1 MMLVKRIR
9 FIVAMV
15 SCSLLGIILLQ
26 GYWLYHA
33 YQLSAEQFDQEI
45 RKMAQTLQRK
55 YVAADMKSMGIPLNS
70 EIGRQMTAQDED
82 RAGEFFQL
90 FHDAADSTHM
100 QRVDQIHH
108 QEDTLKRNRR
118 FMITTSTRDTGNDP
132 ATKIAT
138 HKTVLYQS
146 FPDPYS
152 TSEFQQLA
160 ISMRH
165 AFDSLMQL
173 NRIQTPYALKL
184 SNVGRSNPSY
194 YTDSALFSR
203 LPPRVSR
210 MKIGVLKPFMLDLS
224 LANNTLF
231 IAKKMQ
237 WVLLA
242 SLIIMG
248 TTAWAFWYM
257 LRTIFQQKRWSAIK
271 NDFFNNMT
279 HEFKTPIATVSLAV
293 EALKNEGI
301 VHDAQRLDEYLM
313 ICDHELKRISAMID
327 KVLKMAAFERSEVS
341 LSFQSTSVKELVMR
355 VITTMQ
361 PQITRKQ
368 ADVYTSFSEHI
379 PPVVMDADHMANVLY
394 NLIENSL
401 KYTTAAPKIKL
412 ECLYDGEETLQFTVS
427 DNGIGIPA
435 AYHDKVFE
443 NFFRVPTGDI
453 HDVKGFGMGLSYVRT
468 IVGMH
473 QGTIELKSKRHE
485 GSTFI
490 ITLPMNGKFK

>member
-1 MMLVKRIR
+1 
-9 FIVAMV
+9 
-15 SCSLLGIILLQ
+15 
-26 GYWLYHA
+26 
-33 YQLSAEQFDQEI
+33 
-45 RKMAQTLQRK
+45 
-55 YVAADMKSMGIPLNS
+55 
-70 EIGRQMTAQDED
+70 
-82 RAGEFFQL
+82 
-90 FHDAADSTHM
+90 
-100 QRVDQIHH
+100 
-108 QEDTLKRNRR
+108 
-118 FMITTSTRDTGNDP
+118 
-132 ATKIAT
+132 
-138 HKTVLYQS
+138 
-146 FPDPYS
+146 
-152 TSEFQQLA
+152 
-160 ISMRH
+160 
-165 AFDSLMQL
+165 
-173 NRIQTPYALKL
+173 
-184 SNVGRSNPSY
+184 
-194 YTDSALFSR
+194 
-203 LPPRVSR
+203 VSR